1 MPAETV
7 RQSPTGPHCLFNR
20 VTRKWLELWELP
32 YPYGRRIPFVFRE
45 TFDID
50 EIGLGMDRQRMTIL
64 EIQYWFTREVL
75 PLEPGLTRF
84 LRRRW
89 RNQSEIA
96 DLRQEIYARLC
107 DAARS
112 GTPKQVKPFIFA
124 VARNLIIDLARR
136 APAAQRLSSASGEA
150 MESVDLNT
158 PVHEAMVLQDMRIL
172 QDALNQLPSRC
183 LEVLRLRKLEG
194 LSQRET
200 AARMGITENTVERQ
214 MVKAMQKLTL
224 TMKASAYG

>member
-1 MPAETV
+1 MNV
-7 RQSPTGPHCLFNR
+7 M
-20 VTRKWLELWELP
+20 
-32 YPYGRRIPFVFRE
+32 
-45 TFDID
+45 
-50 EIGLGMDRQRMTIL
+50 EIH
-64 EIQYWFTREVL
+64 YWFTSEVL

-84 LRRRW
+84 LRRSW

-96 DLRQEIYARLC
+96 DLRQEIYVRLC

-112 GTPKQVKPFIFA
+112 GTPKQIKPFIFA

-136 APAAQRLSSASGEA
+136 APATQIHISTSD
-150 MESVDLNT
+150 ESVERADMNT
-158 PVHEAMVLQDMRIL
+158 PDHEAIAWEGLEIL

-183 LEVLRLRKLEG
+183 REVVRLRKLEG

-214 MVKAMQKLTL
+214 MVKAMQKLAGRMRAGTH
-224 TMKASAYG
+224 G

>member
-1 MPAETV
+1 MRFGSFP
-7 RQSPTGPHCLFNR
+7 
-20 VTRKWLELWELP
+20 
-32 YPYGRRIPFVFRE
+32 PYGWRVRFVFRE
-45 TFDID
+45 TLDFGDV
-50 EIGLGMDRQRMTIL
+50 GLGTDRPRMTVL

-89 RNQSEIA
+89 HNQSEIA

-107 DAARS
+107 DSVRS
-112 GTPKQVKPFIFA
+112 GTPKHVKPFIFA

-136 APAAQRLSSASGEA
+136 APSAQRLSSARGEA

-158 PVHEAMVLQDMRIL
+158 PVHEAMAWQDLRIL

-183 LEVLRLRKLEG
+183 LEVVKLRKLEG

-200 AARMGITENTVERQ
+200 ASRMGITENTVERQ

-224 TMKASAYG
+224 TMKASAYD